1 MLDENEMNEL
11 RIILNDHNELFEKIQ
26 ADQQQLDYLITKEKI
41 RKSNIKKGIASAK
54 AAGISFGRPFIKI
67 NKKTLDSVIDLYNK
81 KKVTSREAAHMM
93 GVSQSKF
100 LRLYKEYGEEK
111 SNANK

>member
-11 RIILNDHNELFEKIQ
+11 RIILNDHNELFDKIK
-26 ADQQQLDYLITKEKI
+26 ADQQQLDYLITKEET
-41 RKSNIKKGIASAK
+41 RKSNIIKGIASAK
-54 AAGISFGRPFIKI
+54 AAGIPFGRPFIKI

-81 KKVTSREAAHMM
+81 KEVTSREAAHMM

-100 LRLYKEYGEEK
+100 LKLYKEYGEEK
-111 SNANK
+111 LNAHQ